1 MLDLAAFQNAFV
13 HALRERQQA
22 PPQGIEGPEGGFSV
36 YRNNVHVSLVD
47 ALAAVYPALVRL
59 LGMDY
64 FQALAR
70 EYVGQT
76 LPETPVMSRYGATFP
91 EFVAEFPPLA
101 RWPYLSDVARIE
113 RAWQQ
118 AYHAADAEPL
128 DCKQLAAFGTHDP
141 ATLRLQL
148 HPSVQVVE
156 SVWPALTIWMN
167 QRATGVARPVIWDG
181 PGEAVLVCRLGLE
194 VVTEAL
200 PLGSAALLHALREG
214 HSLAEAAQ
222 QGYAACPEHFDLSS
236 ALQVILAHGAVVRKL
251 PF

>member
-1 MLDLAAFQNAFV
+1 MLDLTAFQNAFV
-13 HALRERQQA
+13 HALGERQHP
-22 PPQGIEGPEGGFSV
+22 PPQGIEGPEGGFNV

-47 ALAAVYPALVRL
+47 ALAAVYPALARL

-76 LPETPVMSRYGATFP
+76 LPDTPVMSRYGATFP
-91 EFVAEFPPLA
+91 EFVAQFPPLA
-101 RWPYLSDVARIE
+101 RWPYLGDVARIE

-128 DCKQLAAFGTHDP
+128 GPELLAEFGAQDP

-148 HPSVQVVE
+148 HPSAQVVE

-167 QRATGVARPVIWDG
+167 QHTTGVTRPVVWDG
-181 PGEAVLVCRLGLE
+181 PGEAVLVCRPALE
-194 VVTEAL
+194 VLTQPL
-200 PLGSAALLHALREG
+200 PLGSAALLQALRER

-222 QGYAACPEHFDLSS
+222 RGYAACPEHFDLSS
-236 ALQVILAHGAVVRKL
+236 ALQVILAHGVVVRNL
-251 PF
+251 SF